1 VFVRDAVEVIVGV
14 LVEVPTV
21 VMVGDEVRAVEEPVG
36 VADKVDAMVLVSKTP
51 IGMIIAGPVETA
63 RGVRIESLHTGGV
76 NIS

>member
-21 VMVGDEVRAVEEPVG
+21 VMVGDEVRAVEEPVAVVVG
-36 VADKVDAMVLVSKTP
+36 VDVSVPKTP
-51 IGMIIAGPVETA
+51 IGMTIAAPVFIGW
-63 RGVRIESLHTGGV
+63 RVKIESLHAGGV